1 MKTLI
6 KLFLLALAVGLAL
19 SRRSNPLKAVIKED
33 SEESEV
39 LCSTEC
45 TDGISNNNIL
55 FDENRKY
62 GYLFSGKS
70 AIIAPTGTEE
80 GISEVLIKGR
90 ATVIGTQKCGAILYL
105 KQIEIT
111 QGSNTYGR
119 EVLRELE
126 GYPILF
132 SYNNGK
138 VGRNICSIPQDSTAS
153 LNLKRA
159 LISALQVSS
168 IQENQKEFFETDI
181 QGTCN
186 TTYYPYWTSSDSQ
199 FTVTKDKDLTQC
211 TGYDKINLLGLSST
225 QSYPIY
231 GDSPFSSAVQHSE
244 IKIKQSTLISVTNEE
259 TFLYQPFS
267 AIDVVTKI
275 MVSMTMQLTKM
286 STIQPPVLTR
296 LSKSRSI
303 VFEKPTAIIGLAD
316 ADALV
321 TATKLALDKL
331 EPIVDEKGAN
341 SFSNLVQLLK
351 VAKKDDIL
359 SAFNMIMSGSTG
371 FKNTKVAE
379 EIFIDALM
387 AANSGESIEA
397 IVELIDS
404 HQLSDSLTML
414 WFNNLANAEHPT
426 KEAVVKAS
434 SLLDGRALKEG
445 YLGVGALLRQYLHD
459 TQDFYC
465 TEVANTLDN
474 LGKPLMKAGHG
485 PLSADD
491 EDLIIASL
499 KSIGYVQYINSDLE
513 DLIIQIT
520 MDKNT
525 IQRIKAAS
533 LAMLKIYAKNSKVKK
548 ACEQIFT
555 DTLVDS
561 ELRILAFKVFA
572 INPTTSKAS
581 VIKDV
586 LDDKTTQ
593 LQIRAYLLSY
603 LSNLQTTADEYK
615 LDQKRFYEG
624 IMIKSSKRPLNDIL
638 RYSQNLEY
646 YHQCPLLHSGFL
658 LDGEVIYSYNTFLA
672 RSSSASLKAYI
683 FGRKYNIFDI
693 DVRIENLEPLLE
705 KLFGPEGYFAKSKGS
720 TFDNVKNYVTQAVN
734 YAKNR
739 QLNGVDSESYSK
751 QTCENIPEEEMKKM
765 YIDIALKLFGN
776 DLGWFTFQGL
786 ECQITYQHIIDAL
799 LKHFD
804 NSITDKKNIELN
816 IRKQIS
822 IIDSETKYATCSGLP
837 ISLKI
842 QATTA
847 IKLDIATKFDLENYF
862 KHPENSNFTL
872 KLVPSGSLD
881 LNAMLIIDGYIVNAG
896 YKISSSLHTSTG
908 SDFSFETVEEKGFEI
923 AYGLPLDVLDI
934 LTIKSGAY
942 SIVQEK
948 GSQSIEIPLL
958 STDIETQSYTRTFD
972 QFEDIIGLSFFINY
986 ECPWNGELKSL
997 LPLYGPS
1004 SFSLK
1009 IFKVDK
1015 KLTKY
1020 VVKGNYDFKTPT
1032 LKYIKCIFVT
1042 PDAAT
1047 KRGLEL
1053 LFVYDTNEHNKLVAE
1068 FKTPFTKI
1076 ILQGTLVDSDEQKTI
1091 EVKYIDGSQH
1101 ILSTGVKC
1109 EQVDSETMKYSPM
1122 FEAKYST
1129 EVSDKT
1135 HKHHL
1140 LSLFDIEGY
1149 VLVQRNMNP
1158 ESHYPTKLTLRDIAV
1173 VTTKSRHS
1181 LQGSFTFEN
1190 NEVLGDV
1197 SLTANSLAIKMN
1209 GLLSGNYPVFKL
1221 DFNLDMTRNEQPDQQ
1236 LETDESYDNRPNS
1249 KFVALLYKVKTLNL
1263 LTSHELHIKSPYVYI
1278 SNNHIH
1284 LDDDYL
1290 EANCDILIENSEPT
1304 IHGNIS
1310 ASNFLD
1316 VAFNANITVLPRT
1329 EDTGLFVHGFLEN
1342 SLVSDSSNAGYR
1354 DLKYV
1359 QNKNKKSSHFGFT
1372 SEHPQTFGKYQIST
1386 EHQSTDDSF
1395 KYTLLYDTHDGSKFT
1410 VDIDILTNDINCNI
1424 NFDSPNP
1431 EYKSYMLVRGWLETR
1446 NTYAFDTKVLW
1457 AGDQNLNY
1465 MNANG
1470 KMLLNG
1476 RQIHVSGNVD
1486 FPLAHLVNVHLSI
1499 KSKPDPEI
1507 EDGGFATVRC
1517 TSNNQVLL
1525 SEKFKYKLTLNDD
1538 EFYVSGESIYD
1549 ESQNIKPISFEILY
1563 KNYTDELH
1571 FTGKQIEYKIELE
1584 KNNQKILHQKRWEL
1598 TKHVFNYRQIHKI
1611 DDKEQNI
1618 MMDLS
1623 YNITSASDWSYKLA
1637 TKVNSPSIFNY
1648 LANSDENVLEFNS
1661 YVTFGNYSLDQ
1672 EHTLKMYSTQILI
1685 DSYKIKWFTNYE
1697 KTAFKLLYNKREIRG
1712 LAYYSL
1718 DQIKGGYNLKYAGR
1732 LWLDFKKDP
1741 NSESTLSINNYYTIQ
1756 DGLSAGSAIKI
1767 CVPLFN
1773 DKEMGITTDVKMFK
1787 SWENPLYILLELD
1800 IFPTTEQTLKLHTS
1814 LNRDIQDN
1822 GVLYSASL
1830 MAESEGMKLDYGI
1843 KDAIFISSDKWGKY
1857 LDIRFIDSDNTV
1869 KPIQLHFELVPKG
1882 FKNKINILDIAVVD
1896 VDSTITVKDGV
1907 LNTRSNIRY
1916 NERPY
1921 SFELSVTSNPSF
1933 KFIMEWKDKMGNHE
1947 ELMVEGSIV
1956 MDESAVISATRIQ
1969 NNDKEVIPVG
1979 YVKKFLDEKH
1989 WWETNNHL
1997 SSEQSNE
2004 IWQSLKGQF
2013 IELFISVHGNIKNII
2028 DVAKQ
2033 QRRIRWY
2040 EARKAQPL
2048 QYRALINYSCDEAK
2062 QIFKEVG
2069 EDTYILQLPMLTL
2082 NTTKA
2087 LFADVIECIDHNS
2100 HYFVNSIRYLNEKM
2114 EIYLKKMYK
2123 YYSYQADI
2131 LRNKLVHDIDELMEQ
2146 VELTLLDILK
2156 QLNLYTDEPV
2166 NDMQSSEPRSVKEYY
2181 DNVMD
2186 KFMKAIE
2193 ELEEAIN
2200 NIKDLTE
2207 DYIKSL
2213 SIYDLFH
2220 DQIEKLKSY
2229 RFKERLWEE
2238 IHNYLKE
2245 LEMSAPTTDFASFV
2259 NALDKYINNVIHD
2272 IPVSQREIIALRN
2285 KGFILVKSMMFN
2297 FSNYV
2302 DHDRAMAIYNA
2313 LRKLFN
2319 FGQTVLHI
2327 ASPNTFQYPTDET
2340 PLLFDLN
2347 EYNMQVYHKYS
2358 NPSNLIPPYD
2368 AQSVIIHSIYIITY
2382 NSEAYSFMPYTGC
2395 YTLAEDF
2402 VNNKFSILADY
2413 KNNVLTKLSV
2423 STYNGEKYVLFSG
2436 GRVTVN
2442 DRDVDFPLINDNL
2455 KIWKD
2460 VYYFGIDIAV
2470 GVSIKCTLD
2479 FNIIQVFINGY
2490 HYGHVF
2496 GLLGSMYQEPKFD
2509 FKLPNGELSKDMV
2522 SFLLAYRQIG
2532 NTEPTN
2538 TDLLQTDQPLCSSL
2552 FSGKSTLRP
2561 FFQTIS
2567 QTAYR
2572 TICNQIVSSATSEQ
2586 DSLDKACLVAKAFV
2600 SMARQ
2605 NFMSSCNIPDMCIT
2619 TSVHE
2624 RTIDATTNVQIS
2636 EPNDVADI
2644 MILFEETVE
2653 IEETFSKILN
2663 PFIKQVK
2670 SNFNR
2675 KGINDVKFILIGYSG
2690 KCTDSEVHM
2699 YTTNEDDGITK
2710 ILSNMPEWIESHI
2723 ATTDDEA
2730 GTSRLQSQ
2738 FIHSFKTIIGQN
2750 SKDKA
2755 YKLSADY
2762 PYRANANKVVLS
2774 VAQSLY
2780 DTQSSVIG
2788 VSQYTFNYVTSWYT
2802 KQDISFFLIAP
2813 INLNDVSDSGIFGA
2827 SGVNTIYT
2835 ISSPDGKYSDDG
2847 YTYSISLETNLV
2859 LMTSGT
2865 MYDSQFLTHTTSSQ
2879 EKIFLQS
2886 LCKTIV
2892 GMSVTDSV
2900 VERSCSSSLYN
2911 GVMPYAKC
2919 VVVTT

>member
-19 SRRSNPLKAVIKED
+19 SGRSNPLKTIIKED

-90 ATVIGTQKCGAILYL
+90 ATVIGTQKCGAVLYL
-105 KQIEIT
+105 KLIEIT
-111 QGSNTYGR
+111 QGSNIYGR
-119 EVLRELE
+119 DVLRELE
-126 GYPILF
+126 GFPIMF

-159 LISALQVSS
+159 IISALQVSS

-275 MVSMTMQLTKM
+275 IVSMTMQLTKM

-303 VFEKPTAIIGLAD
+303 VFEKPTATIGLAD
-316 ADALV
+316 ANSLV
-321 TATKLALDKL
+321 TATQLALDKL
-331 EPIVDEKGAN
+331 EPIVDMNGGN

-371 FKNTKVAE
+371 FKDTKVAE
-379 EIFIDALM
+379 KIFIDALM

-397 IVELIDS
+397 VVELIDS
-404 HQLSDSLTML
+404 HQLSDSLTIS
-414 WFNNLANAEHPT
+414 WFNNLANAKHPT

-434 SLLDGRALKEG
+434 SLLDGRALKQS
-445 YLGVGALLRQYLHD
+445 YLGVGTLLKQYLQD
-459 TQDFYC
+459 TQDFYS
-465 TEVANTLDN
+465 TEVANTLSN
-474 LGKPLMKAGHG
+474 LGKPLMKAGQG
-485 PLSADD
+485 PLSAED

-499 KSIGYVQYINSDLE
+499 RSIGYAQYMNSDLE

-533 LAMLKIYAKNSKVKK
+533 LAMLKIYAKNAKVEK

-555 DTLVDS
+555 NTLADS

-572 INPTTSKAS
+572 INPTNSKAS

-593 LQIRAYLLSY
+593 LQIRAFLFSY

-615 LDQKRFYEG
+615 LDQKRFYER
-624 IMIKSSKRPLNDIL
+624 ILMKSSKRPLNDIL

-658 LDGEVIYSYNTFLA
+658 LDGEVIYSYDTFLA
-672 RSSSASLKAYI
+672 RSSSASLKANL
-683 FGRKYNIFDI
+683 FGHQYDIFDI
-693 DVRIENLEPLLE
+693 DVRVENLEPLL
-705 KLFGPEGYFAKSKGS
+705 KNLFGPEGYLTKSKES
-720 TFDNVKNYVTQAVN
+720 TFDNVKNYVTQAIN

-739 QLNGVDSESYSK
+739 ELNDIDSESYSK

-765 YIDIALKLFGN
+765 YIDIAIKFLGN

-799 LKHFD
+799 LKQFD
-804 NSITDKKNIELN
+804 NSATDKKNIELN

-822 IIDSETKYATCSGLP
+822 IIDSETKFATCTGLP
-837 ISLKI
+837 VSLNI

-847 IKLDIATKFDLENYF
+847 IKVDIATKIDLENYF
-862 KHPENSNFTL
+862 KHPENLNFTL

-881 LNAMLIIDGYIVNAG
+881 LNAMLMIDGYIVNSG

-908 SDFSFETVEEKGFEI
+908 FDFWFEAVEEKGFQI
-923 AYGLPLDVLDI
+923 AYELPLDVIDI

-948 GSQSIEIPLL
+948 GSQLIETPLL
-958 STDIETQSYTRTFD
+958 STDIETTSYTRTFD

-986 ECPWNGELKSL
+986 KCPWNGELKSL
-997 LPLYGPS
+997 LPFSGPS

-1009 IFKVDK
+1009 IFKVDEE
-1015 KLTKY
+1015 LTKY
-1020 VVKGNYDFKTPT
+1020 IVKGNYDLKSPK

-1042 PDAAT
+1042 PGAAT

-1068 FKTPFTKI
+1068 FRTPFTRR

-1091 EVKYIDGSQH
+1091 EVIADIDGSQH
-1101 ILSTGVKC
+1101 ILSTGVKF
-1109 EQVDSETMKYSPM
+1109 EQVDSDTMKYLPI

-1129 EVSDKT
+1129 EVNDKT
-1135 HKHHL
+1135 HKQHL
-1140 LSLFDIEGY
+1140 SSLFDVEGY

-1158 ESHYPTKLTLRDIAV
+1158 KKNYPTKLTLRDIAV

-1197 SLTANSLAIKMN
+1197 SLTANSIAVKMN
-1209 GLLSGNYPVFKL
+1209 GLFSGNYPIFRL
-1221 DFNLDMTRNEQPDQQ
+1221 DLNLDMTRNEQSDQQ

-1263 LTSHELHIKSPYVYI
+1263 LTSHELHIKSPYKYI
-1278 SNNHIH
+1278 SNNHIR

-1290 EANCDILIENSEPT
+1290 EANCDVLIENSEPI

-1329 EDTGLFVHGFLEN
+1329 EDTGLFVRGFLEK
-1342 SLVSDSSNAGYR
+1342 SLVSDSSNVGYR
-1354 DLKYV
+1354 DFKYV
-1359 QNKNKKSSHFGFT
+1359 QNKNKKSSHLEFT
-1372 SEHPQTFGKYQIST
+1372 SEYPQTFGKYEIST
-1386 EHQSTDDSF
+1386 EQQFTDDAF
-1395 KYTLLYDTHDGSKFT
+1395 KYTLLYDTHDGSTLT
-1410 VDIDILTNDINCNI
+1410 VDLYILTNDITCNI

-1431 EYKSYMLVRGWLETR
+1431 ENKSYMLVHGWLESR

-1457 AGDQNLNY
+1457 PGDQNLNY
-1465 MNANG
+1465 MNTNG

-1476 RQIHVSGNVD
+1476 RQIHLSGNVD

-1499 KSKPDPEI
+1499 KSKPDSET

-1525 SEKFKYKLTLNDD
+1525 SEKFKYTLTLKDD
-1538 EFYVSGESIYD
+1538 EFYVSGKSIYD
-1549 ESQNIKPISFEILY
+1549 ESQNVKPISFEILY
-1563 KNYTDELH
+1563 KNYIDELQC
-1571 FTGKQIEYKIELE
+1571 TGKQIEYKIELE
-1584 KNNQKILHQKRWEL
+1584 QNNQKIVHQKRLEV

-1611 DDKEQNI
+1611 DNKEQNI

-1623 YNITSASDWSYKLA
+1623 YNITSASDWSYKLIS
-1637 TKVNSPSIFNY
+1637 KVNSPSIFNY
-1648 LANSDENVLEFNS
+1648 LVNSDELEFNS
-1661 YVTFGNYSLDQ
+1661 CVTFGNYSLDQ
-1672 EHTLKMYSTQILI
+1672 EHILKMYSTQILI
-1685 DSYKIKWFTNYE
+1685 DSYRLKWFTNCE
-1697 KTAFKLLYNKREIRG
+1697 KTAFKLLYNEREIRG

-1718 DQIKGGYNLKYAGR
+1718 DQIKGGYDLKYAGR

-1741 NSESTLSINNYYTIQ
+1741 NSESTLSINNYYSIQ
-1756 DGLSAGSAIKI
+1756 DGLSAGTDIKI
-1767 CVPLFN
+1767 CVPSFN
-1773 DKEMGITTDVKMFK
+1773 DKKMGITTDVKMFK

-1814 LNRDIQDN
+1814 LNRDFQDN

-1830 MAESEGMKLDYGI
+1830 MAESKGMKLDYEI
-1843 KDAIFISSDKWGKY
+1843 KNAIFISSDKWAKY
-1857 LDIRFIDSDNTV
+1857 LDIRFIDSDNNI

-1882 FKNKINILDIAVVD
+1882 FTNKINILDIAMVD
-1896 VDSTITVKDGV
+1896 VVSTITVNEGV

-1921 SFELSVTSNPSF
+1921 SFELSVSSNPNF
-1933 KFIMEWKDKMGNHE
+1933 KLILEWNDKTGNLE
-1947 ELMVEGSIV
+1947 ELMVEGFIV
-1956 MDESAVISATRIQ
+1956 MDESAVISATRIR
-1969 NNDKEVIPVG
+1969 NNGKDVMPVG
-1979 YVKKFLDEKH
+1979 YLKKFLDKKH

-1997 SSEQSNE
+1997 SSEQSNA

-2013 IELFISVHGNIKNII
+2013 IELFISVHSNIKNIVY
-2028 DVAKQ
+2028 VAKQ
-2033 QRRIRWY
+2033 QRRIRWH

-2048 QYRALINYSCDEAK
+2048 QYRALINYSRDEAK
-2062 QIFKEVG
+2062 QIFKEVL
-2069 EDTYILQLPMLTL
+2069 EDTYIRQVPMFIR
-2082 NTTKA
+2082 NTTEA
-2087 LFADVIECIDHNS
+2087 VFADVIECIDHNS

-2114 EIYLKKMYK
+2114 GIYLKKMYK

-2131 LRNKLVHDIDELMEQ
+2131 FRNKLVHDIDELMEQ
-2146 VELTLLDILK
+2146 VKLTLQDILR

-2186 KFMKAIE
+2186 KFMKAIK
-2193 ELEEAIN
+2193 ELEKAIN

-2213 SIYDLFH
+2213 SIYDLLH

-2229 RFKERLWEE
+2229 PFKEKLWKE

-2259 NALDKYINNVIHD
+2259 SALDKYINNVIHD
-2272 IPVSQREIIALRN
+2272 VPVSQREIIALRN
-2285 KGFILVKSMMFN
+2285 KGFILVKSVMFN

-2313 LRKLFN
+2313 LSKLFN
-2319 FGQTVLHI
+2319 FCQTVLHL
-2327 ASPNTFQYPTDET
+2327 ASPNTFQYPTDEN
-2340 PLLFDLN
+2340 PLLFELN
-2347 EYNMQVYHKYS
+2347 EYSMQLYNRHV
-2358 NPSNLIPPYD
+2358 NPSHLIPPYD
-2368 AQSVIIHSIYIITY
+2368 AQSVIIDSIYIITY
-2382 NSEAYSFMPYTGC
+2382 NSQAYSFMPYTGC

-2402 VNNKFSILADY
+2402 VNNKFSILAY
-2413 KNNVLTKLSV
+2413 YENNVLTKLSV
-2423 STYNGEKYVLFSG
+2423 STYNGEKYELFSD

-2442 DRDVDFPLINDNL
+2442 GRDVDFPLINDNL

-2460 VYYFGIDIAV
+2460 VFYFGIEISV

-2496 GLLGSMYQEPKFD
+2496 GLLGSMYQEPRYD
-2509 FKLPNGELSKDMV
+2509 FKLSNGELSEDMV
-2522 SFLLAYRQIG
+2522 SFLLAYRKIG

-2538 TDLLQTDQPLCSSL
+2538 TDLIQTDQPLCSSL
-2552 FSGKSTLRP
+2552 FSGKSTLRR

-2605 NFMSSCNIPDMCIT
+2605 NFMSNCNIPDMCIM

-2644 MILFEETVE
+2644 MILFEETIE

-2663 PFIKQVK
+2663 PFIKQVE
-2670 SNFNR
+2670 SNFKR

-2690 KCTDSEVHM
+2690 KSTDSEVHM

-2710 ILSNMPEWIESHI
+2710 ILSNMPEWIGSHI
-2723 ATTDDEA
+2723 TTTDDDA

-2738 FIHSFKTIIGQN
+2738 LIHSFKTVTGQN
-2750 SKDKA
+2750 TKDKA
-2755 YKLSADY
+2755 YILSANY
-2762 PYRANANKVVLS
+2762 PYRANADKVVLS

-2788 VSQYTFNYVTSWYT
+2788 VSQYTFKYVTSWYT
-2802 KQDISFFLIAP
+2802 KQSISFLLIAP
-2813 INLNDVSDSGIFGA
+2813 INLNDVSDNGIFGA
-2827 SGVNTIYT
+2827 SGENTIYT
-2835 ISSPDGKYSDDG
+2835 ISSPDGKYSDNG
-2847 YTYSISLETNLV
+2847 YTYNTSLETNLV

-2865 MYDSQFLTHTTSSQ
+2865 MYDSQFLTHATNSQ

-2911 GVMPYAKC
+2911 GVMPYARC